1 MSDPNNPELKPDPTG
16 TPEPDPNKDD
26 PTKIDPS
33 KTGSTDDDMIARLV
47 AEKVAE
53 ELKSVKSKLDSA
65 YQVRD
70 EALKKAALLEQAER
84 EAALKKLQ
92 EEGKHKE
99 AYEMQLVE
107 KDAAYNELVK
117 KLSDMEKLN
126 VELTRDSQ
134 VRDLLGATKFR
145 NDKASHMAFHE
156 ITNQLIRNDK
166 GEWIHRS
173 GVSLNDFVK
182 SYVSDDANS
191 FLLEAKPSSGGGLD
205 TPRPSPG
212 NSKSSLFGKP
222 LAEVLKL
229 AAEGKLPG
237 R

>member
-1 MSDPNNPELKPDPTG
+1 M
-16 TPEPDPNKDD
+16 PDPNLD
-26 PTKIDPS
+26 PNTDPKPNTDPNPDPKADP
-33 KTGSTDDDMIARLV
+33 KTDPAPDNDMIARLV

-53 ELKSVKSKLDSA
+53 ELKVVKSKLDSA

-70 EALKKAALLEQAER
+70 EALKKAAMLEQAER

-99 AYEMQLVE
+99 AYEMQLLE

-145 NDKASHMAFHE
+145 NDKAANMAFHE

>member
-1 MSDPNNPELKPDPTG
+1 MPDLNLDPNADPKPNTDPNPNPDPKPGPKT
-16 TPEPDPNKDD
+16 DPA
-26 PTKIDPS
+26 P
-33 KTGSTDDDMIARLV
+33 DDDMIARLV

-53 ELKSVKSKLDSA
+53 ELKVVKSKLDSA

-92 EEGKHKE
+92 DEGKHKE
-99 AYEMQLVE
+99 AYEMQLLE

-117 KLSDMEKLN
+117 KLSEMEKLN